1 MIHISS
7 AKIRFFLYVCVT
19 NLYHFLSNIMNH
31 TFALVNWTVDPIMFT
46 IGSLQVRWYGVLLAT
61 GFYLA
66 YLTLQRIFKNEN
78 LSQKLLDKLS
88 LWTIIWTLVGL
99 RLGHFLFYE
108 PESLIQNP
116 LLVFLPFDSNWNFVG
131 YQGLASH
138 GAVISLLI
146 FLSYFAWKHKMNPL
160 WLLDRLAI
168 VIPIA
173 ASFVR
178 IGNLMNHEIVGSI
191 TQVSW
196 AFNFTHGGIGVANTF
211 RHPAQLYESAVYF
224 LLFCFMLVYYF
235 KITKGKLVAGRTTG
249 ILLFVIFTARFIIE
263 YFKEVQV
270 AKETE
275 MTLLIGQWLSIPFI
289 LIGLGLIV
297 YSIIQ
302 KEKIPVYLESES
314 IKKGN
319 NK

>member
-1 MIHISS
+1 MD
-7 AKIRFFLYVCVT
+7 
-19 NLYHFLSNIMNH
+19 H
-31 TFALVNWTVDPIMFT
+31 TFALVNWTVDPILFT

-108 PESLIQNP
+108 PETLIQNP

-138 GAVISLLI
+138 GAVISLII

-160 WLLDRLAI
+160 WLLDRLCI

-196 AFNFTHGGIGVANTF
+196 AFNFTHGGFGVANTF
-211 RHPAQLYESAVYF
+211 RHPAQLYESGIYF
-224 LLFCFMLVYYF
+224 LLFCFMLLYYF

-297 YSIIQ
+297 YSII
-302 KEKIPVYLESES
+302 KKDKVPVYIEPESV
-314 IKKGN
+314 KKEN